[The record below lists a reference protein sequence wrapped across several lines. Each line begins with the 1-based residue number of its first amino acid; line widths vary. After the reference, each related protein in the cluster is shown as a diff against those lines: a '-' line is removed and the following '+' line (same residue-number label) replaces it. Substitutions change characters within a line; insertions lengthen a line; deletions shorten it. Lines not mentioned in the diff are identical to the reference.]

1 MARVFVMSN
10 NGSPAIVK
18 KNFNNINNKNDDR
31 GLERE
36 KSYHE
41 DKNRKRENIFQDLIS
56 GSKVHVSWVKG
67 FFTTLGIIVAGFPVT
82 FLFTLVP
89 AHDLIKNPECWY
101 EILIHG
107 AILHTSRPI
116 AFCLPNSWFMNISQM
131 RTPRT
136 LVTACIF
143 SNLVTTCWLVVGY
156 YVWTHF
162 FFFQYPIPFVGYSI
176 YGVELIVIMI
186 VLFIRCPKRWHKSN
200 SFKNQMKYF
209 VILILEPNVLDAA
222 NTVVTQILRL
232 YPNQYQTLIAL
243 LLPLNR
249 EITLFIFSK
258 IIAKTA
264 NGDYTGAE
272 IILNYSVSVQHTIW
286 LCYNLGSF
294 TTNVTSWT
302 LMGIDFSLNIFLCV
316 QMVWRKI
323 RKHNKIDEQISTLQH
338 LAAYELAEFHAPLS
352 FLVMFVVAYYGPNSK
367 LFGNI
372 SNDYW
377 GFTPIEDIHGTIQ
390 NMLVFFVVDFA
401 STIVS
406 GIMLWSFCKI
416 NLWKAFLVLQK
427 EFGTIFGIILADFL
441 YIVSIL

>member
-18 KNFNNINNKNDDR
+18 NNFNNINNKNDDR

-56 GSKVHVSWVKG
+56 GSKVDVSWVKG

-116 AFCLPNSWFMNISQM
+116 AFCLPNSWFINISQM
-131 RTPRT
+131 RSPRI
-136 LVTACIF
+136 LATACIF

-186 VLFIRCPKRWHKSN
+186 VLFK
-200 SFKNQMKYF
+200 
-209 VILILEPNVLDAA
+209 
-222 NTVVTQILRL
+222 
-232 YPNQYQTLIAL
+232 
-243 LLPLNR
+243 
-249 EITLFIFSK
+249 
-258 IIAKTA
+258 
-264 NGDYTGAE
+264 G
-272 IILNYSVSVQHTIW
+272 
-286 LCYNLGSF
+286 
-294 TTNVTSWT
+294 
-302 LMGIDFSLNIFLCV
+302 
-316 QMVWRKI
+316 
-323 RKHNKIDEQISTLQH
+323 
-338 LAAYELAEFHAPLS
+338 
-352 FLVMFVVAYYGPNSK
+352 
-367 LFGNI
+367 
-372 SNDYW
+372 
-377 GFTPIEDIHGTIQ
+377 
-390 NMLVFFVVDFA
+390 
-401 STIVS
+401 
-406 GIMLWSFCKI
+406 
-416 NLWKAFLVLQK
+416 
-427 EFGTIFGIILADFL
+427 
-441 YIVSIL
+441 